1 MNMNKCTCRRRV
13 VSVDVLVLK
22 NYTHV
27 CLLACWWSDVPH
39 DCMYGIC
46 LLGCDEQIKS
56 EAVECVVA
64 APTETNPAAPTKAN
78 PAAPT
83 EANPAAPTEAN
94 PAVPTEANPAASTEA
109 NPAASTEANRDA
121 IKPLKRPTPM
131 PSIDAKPSKQV
142 LVQPHALAAHS
153 CVRVLLE
160 LLQLY

>member
-83 EANPAAPTEAN
+83 EANPA
-94 PAVPTEANPAASTEA
+94 VPTEA

-131 PSIDAKPSKQV
+131 PSIDAKPSKPSKQV

>member
-1 MNMNKCTCRRRV
+1 MCHVYDIFLLVRV
-13 VSVDVLVLK
+13 CDV
-22 NYTHV
+22 
-27 CLLACWWSDVPH
+27 
-39 DCMYGIC
+39 
-46 LLGCDEQIKS
+46 QIKS

-83 EANPAAPTEAN
+83 EANPAA
-94 PAVPTEANPAASTEA
+94 STEA
-109 NPAASTEANRDA
+109 KRDA

-153 CVRVLLE
+153 CVRVLFE

>member
-1 MNMNKCTCRRRV
+1 M
-13 VSVDVLVLK
+13 SVDVLVLK

-27 CLLACWWSDVPH
+27 CLLTCWWSDVPH

-83 EANPAAPTEAN
+83 EANPA
-94 PAVPTEANPAASTEA
+94 VPTEA

-153 CVRVLLE
+153 CVRVLFE